1 MPPYLPGRG
10 RAVTASGSRASA
22 EGMSERG
29 EMMSD
34 RTGRTLQSSMVE
46 DTVSEEYSVVQ
57 DGGEMLELMPNYFLV
72 EGAMLD
78 EGCEDGFSLSRRS
91 VLTEKL
97 LPARWSPVRRK
108 RARRESPVRPSFES
122 LPV

>member
-1 MPPYLPGRG
+1 M
-10 RAVTASGSRASA
+10 
-22 EGMSERG
+22 
-29 EMMSD
+29 
-34 RTGRTLQSSMVE
+34 
-46 DTVSEEYSVVQ
+46 VQ
-57 DGGEMLELMPNYFLV
+57 DGGGMLELMPNYFLL

-97 LPARWSPVRRK
+97 LPARCTPVERK
-108 RARRESPVRPSFES
+108 RARRELPVRPSFVS

>member
-1 MPPYLPGRG
+1 
-10 RAVTASGSRASA
+10 
-22 EGMSERG
+22 
-29 EMMSD
+29 
-34 RTGRTLQSSMVE
+34 MVH
-46 DTVSEEYSVVQ
+46 

-72 EGAMLD
+72 EGAQLD

-97 LPARWSPVRRK
+97 PPARWTPVGRK
-108 RARRESPVRPSFES
+108 RARRELPVHPSFVS